1 MGRLNLYRNISITF
15 IVFAAMILCAV
26 FLAFYSQ
33 ATIVITPDA
42 QTVNLNF
49 VTDINVSTTTV
60 DVNKQDIVN
69 GKIITTTTA
78 ATSVFNVSST
88 KFAEGGNIV
97 GRIKLVNNYSKP
109 QKLVKTT
116 QLQAANGVIVRT
128 NDEVEIP
135 ASGSA
140 SVNVYPKDPA
150 SFKPIEPGHLTII
163 KLWPQLQSQIYGEV
177 TDRLAVNTGGE
188 VFYISEN
195 DINRAKKEI
204 IDSAVN
210 SYALKSGISA
220 GIIKGELVSYE
231 LDRKLG
237 DETKTFTMTA
247 TVRLKIYQANETD
260 LAQLI
265 KRKVQKMDLKGLSAD
280 SIDLSQVNYNILD
293 VAKDT
298 VTVKVSYPLKAYLT
312 EGNEMLD
319 KNRFTEK
326 TAAEI
331 RAWAAQTSV
340 IKNIEVIISP
350 YWRDKTPK
358 SPKRI
363 KIIIQ

>member
-49 VTDINVSTTTV
+49 ITDINVATTTV
-60 DVNKQDIVN
+60 DVSKQDVVN
-69 GKIITTTTA
+69 GKIIATTTSA
-78 ATSVFNVSST
+78 VSVFNVSST
-88 KFAEGGNIV
+88 KFSEGNNIV
-97 GRIKLVNNYSKP
+97 GRVKLVNNYSKA

-128 NDEVEIP
+128 SDEVEIP
-135 ASGSA
+135 AGGTA

-150 SFKPIEPGHLTII
+150 SFQPIEPGHLTII
-163 KLWPQLQSQIYGEV
+163 KLWPQLQSQIYGEA
-177 TDRLAVNTGGE
+177 TSRLETNSGGE
-188 VFYISEN
+188 VYYISEN
-195 DINRAKKEI
+195 DINRAKKAI
-204 IDSAVN
+204 IDSAIN
-210 SYALKSGISA
+210 SYSSATGVPA
-220 GIIKGELVSYE
+220 GIIKGELASYE
-231 LDRKLG
+231 IDRKLG
-237 DETKTFTMTA
+237 DETKTFTMSA
-247 TVRLKIYQANETD
+247 IVRLNIYQANESD

-280 SIDLSQVNYNILD
+280 SIDLSQVKYSILD
-293 VAKDT
+293 IAKDT

-331 RAWAAQTSV
+331 RAWAAQTGV
-340 IKNIEVIISP
+340 VKNIEVIISP

-358 SPKRI
+358 SPNRI

>member
-49 VTDINVSTTTV
+49 VTDINISTSTV
-60 DVNKQDIVN
+60 DVSKQDVVN
-69 GKIITTTTA
+69 GKIITTTTS

-88 KFAEGGNIV
+88 KFSEGNNIV
-97 GRIKLVNNYSKP
+97 GRVKLINNYSKP

-128 NDEVEIP
+128 NEEAEIP
-135 ASGSA
+135 AGG
-140 SVNVYPKDPA
+140 SVNVSVFPKDPV
-150 SFKPIEPGHLTII
+150 SFQPIESGHLTII
-163 KLWPQLQSQIYGEV
+163 KLWPQLQSQIYGEA
-177 TDRLAVNTGGE
+177 TARLEANSGGE
-188 VFYISEN
+188 VYYISEN
-195 DINRAKKEI
+195 DINRAKKAI
-204 IDSAVN
+204 IDSAVSN
-210 SYALKSGISA
+210 YIAANALSNGNV
-220 GIIKGELVSYE
+220 KGELASYE
-231 LDRKLG
+231 IDRKLG

-247 TVRLKIYQANETD
+247 VVSLKIYQANESD

-280 SIDLSQVNYNILD
+280 SIDLSQVKYSILD
-293 VAKDT
+293 VSKDR
-298 VTVKVSYPLKAYLT
+298 VTVKVNYPLKAYLT

-319 KNRFTEK
+319 KIRFTEK

-331 RAWAAQTSV
+331 RAWAAQTGV
-340 IKNIEVIISP
+340 VKNIEVIISP

-358 SPKRI
+358 SPNRI